1 MLAFCGL
8 DRCSVDA
15 NGRIKLSP
23 RVIEDFARRGSD
35 VVLHCLP
42 EGAVA
47 VYPEDIYLAM
57 RSAVPDPA
65 KRAAESVVFRRS
77 LRRFGAW
84 SQSERISAQGRIT
97 LPAEYRE
104 HAGLVPGSDAMVIG
118 NEIGVEIWSRER
130 WLAEQQMILEHERE
144 KGEREMES
152 DLETGRSI

>member
-15 NGRIKLSP
+15 NGRIKFSP

-35 VVLHCLP
+35 VVMHCLP

-47 VYPEDIYLAM
+47 VYPEDIYLEM
-57 RSAVPDPA
+57 RRAVPNPA
-65 KRAAESVVFRRS
+65 QQAAESMVFRRT

-84 SQSERISAQGRIT
+84 SQSEKISQQGRIT
-97 LPAEYRE
+97 LPPEYRE
-104 HAGLVPGSDAMVIG
+104 HAGLLPGGDAVVVG

-130 WLAEQQMILEHERE
+130 WAEEQRMIMEHARE
-144 KGEREMES
+144 KGEREMAS
-152 DLETGRSI
+152 DLMRKEP